1 MSADKEKL
9 SPKSN
14 DKELNDL
21 LDSKQNFIY
30 LLRLVF

>member
-9 SPKSN
+9 PSKTN

-21 LDSKQNFIY
+21 LDSKLEIFVI
-30 LLRLVF
+30 FT